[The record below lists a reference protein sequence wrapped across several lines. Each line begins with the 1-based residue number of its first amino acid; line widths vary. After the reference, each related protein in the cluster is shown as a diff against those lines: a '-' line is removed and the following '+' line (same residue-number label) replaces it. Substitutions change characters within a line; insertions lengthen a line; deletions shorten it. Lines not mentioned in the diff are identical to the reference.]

1 MNNKTEV
8 LRVKRI
14 NEKAILPTKGSVYA
28 AGYDLYSSEDK
39 IVPAKGKD
47 LIKTS
52 IIIAVPPGNYGRIA
66 PRSGLAW
73 KNFIDTGAG
82 VIDCDYRGEVMVLLF
97 NHSDVNFEVKHG
109 DRIAQL
115 IIEKITETY
124 IEEIDNI
131 DSTERGSGGFGS
143 TGISLKNEKEE
154 KK

>member
-1 MNNKTEV
+1 
-8 LRVKRI
+8 
-14 NEKAILPTKGSVYA
+14 
-28 AGYDLYSSEDK
+28 
-39 IVPAKGKD
+39 
-47 LIKTS
+47 
-52 IIIAVPPGNYGRIA
+52 
-66 PRSGLAW
+66 
-73 KNFIDTGAG
+73 
-82 VIDCDYRGEVMVLLF
+82 MVLLF